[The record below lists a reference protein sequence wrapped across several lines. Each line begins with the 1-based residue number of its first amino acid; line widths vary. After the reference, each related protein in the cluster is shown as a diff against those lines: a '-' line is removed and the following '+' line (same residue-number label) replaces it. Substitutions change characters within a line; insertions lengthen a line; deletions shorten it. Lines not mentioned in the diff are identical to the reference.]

1 MFANIALLLALS
13 LTWASGYVLIQRV
26 DLVLAP
32 ISATA
37 ALTIVAT
44 LFLWVGVRGV
54 LRIPLWPTLRQNPR
68 VPLIMAATAV
78 GLPQL
83 STVAAEDMISP
94 GLATVIGTTVPI
106 LTFLAAMFI
115 LKTVPRRL
123 SSLVGVAIAV
133 AGMVVFSNPAALI
146 HEHAEL
152 KGIAIMVAGGIVF
165 VVNGLYA
172 AQSTDDLDKYA
183 LTVWIM
189 AFAAAG
195 LTAVALI
202 VEGVPAAMP
211 HGRALLTI
219 AVAGAI
225 PIGLAYLL
233 YYRLLAQVGASF
245 TSLYAFLVPPLGI
258 AFAALFADG
267 SLDLRHLGGVVIVL
281 AGLWLVLRPGT
292 DAT

>member
-32 ISATA
+32 ITATA
-37 ALTIVAT
+37 ALTVVAT
-44 LFLWVGVRGV
+44 AFLWAGVRIV
-54 LRIPLWPTLRQNPR
+54 LRKPLWPTLKQNPTA
-68 VPLIMAATAV
+68 PLIMAATAV

-83 STVAAEDMISP
+83 STVVAEDMITP

-106 LTFLAAMFI
+106 LTFLTAMFI

-123 SSLVGVAIAV
+123 SSLLGVAIAV
-133 AGMVVFSNPAALI
+133 AGMVVFADPAKLM

-152 KGIAIMVAGGIVF
+152 KGIAIMVAGGVVF
-165 VVNGLYA
+165 VINGLYA
-172 AQSTDDLDKYA
+172 AHRTDELDQYV

-189 AFAAAG
+189 AFAATG
-195 LTAVALI
+195 LTVTALI
-202 VEGVPAAMP
+202 VEGVPSAVP
-211 HGRALLTI
+211 HGRALISI
-219 AVAGAI
+219 AVAGVI

-233 YYRLLAQVGASF
+233 YYRLLAQAGASF

-258 AFAALFADG
+258 ACAALFADG
-267 SLDLRHLGGVVIVL
+267 ALDLRHLGGVVIVL
-281 AGLWLVLRPGT
+281 AGLWLVLRPGAN
-292 DAT
+292 AT

>member
-32 ISATA
+32 ITATA

-44 LFLWVGVRGV
+44 LFLWVGVRVV
-54 LRIPLWPTLRQNPR
+54 LRKPLWPTLKQNPMA
-68 VPLIMAATAV
+68 PLIMAATAV

-83 STVAAEDMISP
+83 STVVAEDMISP
-94 GLATVIGTTVPI
+94 GLATVTGTTVPI
-106 LTFLAAMFI
+106 LTYLTAMFI
-115 LKTVPRRL
+115 LKSVPRRL
-123 SSLVGVAIAV
+123 SSLLGVAIAV
-133 AGMVVFSNPAALI
+133 TGMVIFADPAALM

-152 KGIAIMVAGGIVF
+152 KGIAIMVAGGVVF
-165 VVNGLYA
+165 VINGLYA
-172 AQSTDDLDKYA
+172 AQRTNELDQYV

-189 AFAAAG
+189 GFAAAG
-195 LTAVALI
+195 LTVTALI
-202 VEGVPAAMP
+202 VEGVPSAVP
-211 HGRALLTI
+211 PGRALVSI
-219 AVAGAI
+219 AAAGAV

-233 YYRLLAQVGASF
+233 YYRLLAQAGASF

-258 AFAALFADG
+258 ACAALFADG

-281 AGLWLVLRPGT
+281 AGLWLVLRPGAKT
-292 DAT
+292 T